1 MTANT
6 SYKLKALFFLSVTT
20 FFLFVVWLAS
30 KDPCCRHTVIAKP
43 WVTRYE
49 SDLNKSTGP
58 QFMWTKNV
66 RLCIMFNLKNM
77 SPNKQVIYFML
88 SYYSYFFNHIMLLFD
103 GEWSEKPDYLPK
115 NIKFSG
121 CKSTNGWYQHYCLRI
136 CLNETWNED
145 GEPEGY
151 LYIADDMFVNLT
163 KMSLLPLS
171 KVWCI
176 RTTNINYTAR
186 ASLGNSWHWGRALR
200 PLETVVTNLPAKWKQ
215 VLVKYAGF
223 PNCLPARATSDI
235 IYVPHWLAGNITYG
249 INYVIK
255 TAHLIH
261 EVALPLVVN
270 IIAPTDQV
278 HFEYGYLW
286 GNGRTMDMIKKK
298 ARRAHFVHP
307 IKLSSRPRADLW
319 ESFMEQVKAAANG
332 RSRPQD

>member
-6 SYKLKALFFLSVTT
+6 SYKLKALFFLLVTP
-20 FFLFVVWLAS
+20 FFLFVVWIGS

-49 SDLNKSTGP
+49 SGLNKSTGP
-58 QFMWTKNV
+58 QFMWTKNI

-77 SPNKQVIYFML
+77 SPNKQVINLML

-186 ASLGNSWHWGRALR
+186 ASLGNSWHWG
-200 PLETVVTNLPAKWKQ
+200 
-215 VLVKYAGF
+215 
-223 PNCLPARATSDI
+223 
-235 IYVPHWLAGNITYG
+235 
-249 INYVIK
+249 
-255 TAHLIH
+255 
-261 EVALPLVVN
+261 
-270 IIAPTDQV
+270 
-278 HFEYGYLW
+278 
-286 GNGRTMDMIKKK
+286 
-298 ARRAHFVHP
+298 
-307 IKLSSRPRADLW
+307 
-319 ESFMEQVKAAANG
+319 
-332 RSRPQD
+332 

>member
-1 MTANT
+1 MTEDILVDMTANL
-6 SYKLKALFFLSVTT
+6 SHKLKALFFLSVIV
-20 FFLFVVWLAS
+20 LLIVVWLVS
-30 KDPCCRHTVIAKP
+30 TDPCCQHTTIAKP
-43 WVTRYE
+43 F
-49 SDLNKSTGP
+49 LNKSTGP
-58 QFMWTKNV
+58 WTKKV
-66 RLCIMFNLKNM
+66 QLCIMFNLKNM
-77 SPNKQVIYFML
+77 SPNKQVINLML

-136 CLNETWNED
+136 CLNEAWDED

-171 KVWCI
+171 KVWFI
-176 RTTNINYTAR
+176 GATNINYTAR

-200 PLETVVTNLPAKWKQ
+200 PLETIVKNLPAKWKQ

-223 PNCLPARATSDI
+223 PNHLPARAISDI
-235 IYVPHWLAGNITYG
+235 IYIPHWLAGNITDG

-255 TAHLIH
+255 TARLIT

-270 IIAPTDQV
+270 IVAPTDQV
-278 HFEYGYLW
+278 HIKYGYLW
-286 GNGRTMDMIKKK
+286 GRGRNMGMIKKT

-307 IKLSSRPRADLW
+307 IKLSSRRQVDLW
-319 ESFMEQVKAAANG
+319 KSFMEQVHE
-332 RSRPQD
+332 SCC